1 MNDEWLTGDYRKDN
15 DKKYLGHWDLDDLHD
30 TVATIAGVK
39 KEEVK
44 NAHGSETKQV
54 LYFKEKDLKPL
65 ILNKKVN
72 PQAITKALG
81 TPKRELWIGRKIFL
95 YVGVEPKAEDGFAVR
110 VRDYAPKE
118 NTYYCAECGAV
129 IEDTTVDGK
138 TYKGRVIAENAKS
151 KYGKYLC
158 YECAMKA
165 KSDMEVK

>member
-1 MNDEWLTGDYRKDN
+1 MNEEWLTGDYRKDN
-15 DKKYLGHWDLDDLHD
+15 NKTYLGHWDLDDVHD

-44 NAHGSETKQV
+44 NIHGSETKQV

-110 VRDYAPKE
+110 VREYAPKE
-118 NTYYCAECGAV
+118 NKYYCAECGVEIQDAE
-129 IEDTTVDGK
+129 IDGK
-138 TYKGRVIAENAKS
+138 KYTADVIANNALTKF
-151 KYGKYLC
+151 GKYLC
-158 YECAMKA
+158 IDCGHKA
-165 KSDMEVK
+165 KGAE

>member
-1 MNDEWLTGDYRKDN
+1 MSEWLSGDYRKDN
-15 DKKYLGHWDLDDLHD
+15 NKTYLGHWDLDDARD

-44 NAHGSETKQV
+44 NIHGSETKQI

-81 TPKRELWIGRKIFL
+81 TPKRELWIGRRIFL

-110 VRDYAPKE
+110 VREYAPQDGKF
-118 NTYYCAECGAV
+118 YCAECGAE
-129 IEDTTVDGK
+129 IKDAEVDGK
-138 TYKGRVIAENAKS
+138 MYSAEVIANNTLS
-151 KYGKYLC
+151 KFGKYLC
-158 YECAMKA
+158 IECGNKA
-165 KSDMEVK
+165 KGGE